1 VTTKRTLLIVL
12 LAGVMFCSCG
22 PPLGRPSRACDARR
36 HSATLVTR
44 YIIVYGT
51 HTGREASTTYY
62 TCLRPAG
69 VSVKLGIDE
78 LGSVY
83 GSDATTGGFSAA
95 GTYVA
100 AQSSTG
106 TATAAVCARYNSVRR
121 CSRARCWI
129 TLIDAKT
136 RRRAHVPIYA
146 TLPVPALVR
155 FPVTVAVSAKGA
167 VAWLETSTA
176 GTNTTGRLQLWA
188 TTLEP
193 RGRSGYAAVPS
204 MIDAGSIDPASVRF
218 HGRTLRW
225 VRGREQHHKQ
235 LS

>member
-1 VTTKRTLLIVL
+1 VTTKPTLLIVL
-12 LAGVMFCSCG
+12 LAGVMLCSCR
-22 PPLGRPSRACDARR
+22 PPLRESGACDARR
-36 HSATLVTR
+36 YGATLVTR
-44 YIIVYGT
+44 YIIVYGM
-51 HTGREASTTYY
+51 HADREATTTYY

-69 VSVKLGIDE
+69 MRVKLGIDE

-83 GSDATTGGFSAA
+83 GSEATTGGFSAA

-106 TATAAVCARYNSVRR
+106 AATTAVCARYNPARM
-121 CSRARCWI
+121 CSRARYWI
-129 TLIDAKT
+129 TLVEAKT

-146 TLPVPALVR
+146 KLPVPALVR
-155 FPVTVAVSAKGA
+155 FPVTVALSADGA

-176 GTNTTGRLQLWA
+176 GTNTTRGLRLWA
-188 TTLEP
+188 TTLKP
-193 RGRSGYAAVPS
+193 RGRSAFAAIPS
-204 MIDAGSIDPASVRF
+204 MIDAGLIDPASVRF

-225 VRGREQHHKQ
+225 VRDREQHHKE

>member
-1 VTTKRTLLIVL
+1 ML
-12 LAGVMFCSCG
+12 CSCSA
-22 PPLGRPSRACDARR
+22 PLGKSGACDARR
-36 HSATLVTR
+36 HGATLLTR

-51 HTGREASTTYY
+51 HTGREETTTYY

-69 VSVKLGIDE
+69 TRIKLGIDE

-95 GTYVA
+95 GTCVA

-106 TATAAVCARYNSVRR
+106 AATTAVCARYNRMR
-121 CSRARCWI
+121 KCSRARYWI
-129 TLIDAKT
+129 NLVDAKT
-136 RRRAHVPIYA
+136 GRRAHVPIYA
-146 TLPVPALVR
+146 KLPVPALVR
-155 FPVTVAVSAKGA
+155 FPVTVALSAEGA
-167 VAWLETSTA
+167 VAWLEARTA
-176 GTNTTGRLQLWA
+176 GTNTTGGLQLMA

-193 RGRSGYAAVPS
+193 RGRAGFARVAS

-225 VRGREQHHKQ
+225 VRDREQHKKE